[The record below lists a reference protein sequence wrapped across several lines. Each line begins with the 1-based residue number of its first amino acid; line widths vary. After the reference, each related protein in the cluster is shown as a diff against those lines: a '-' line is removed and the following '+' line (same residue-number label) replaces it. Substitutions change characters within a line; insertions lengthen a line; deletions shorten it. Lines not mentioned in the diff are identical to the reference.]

1 MFQIVRDGDT
11 NQDGVLDFEEFSQ
24 YLGAHEKQLKIMFS
38 NLDRNKDG
46 ACGPV
51 YCWTAEILTSLR

>member
-1 MFQIVRDGDT
+1 MFQIVKDGDT

-24 YLGAHEKQLKIMFS
+24 YLRTHEKQLKIMFS

-46 ACGPV
+46 ACESVQCAG
-51 YCWTAEILTSLR
+51 